1 MIAFLP
7 MLILGVP
14 LVLALIDLMAMRS
27 SRSDDGDGD
36 YESPKGRYA
45 GTHAEL
51 RRGEDSSPVVGQ
63 PAHRFD
69 VPANVS

>member
-14 LVLALIDLMAMRS
+14 LVLALVDLMATRS
-27 SRSDDGDGD
+27 ASHDDVDH
-36 YESPKGRYA
+36 EPPKARYL
-45 GTHAEL
+45 GTRAEL
-51 RRGEDSSPVVGQ
+51 RRGDESSPVVGQ
-63 PAHRFD
+63 RMSRFD